1 MAEFLQA
8 GTIKI
13 MTSQLPNLPN
23 TPPSSFMASRLA
35 QANGHPMP
43 SGEPVASF
51 VRHDDALS
59 AFDVLSE
66 QQFPVTAL
74 YLVNDG
80 IRQVEYPVQTGYGR
94 ALLVSA
100 IQGVMIGLLYSLF
113 VAAGGTN
120 FMSALLSTV
129 PISVA
134 IFVLWRV
141 FDLRR
146 GRGVRYPMRTEAIPS
161 RTVLYALPEY
171 AQEARRVLG
180 GHSRFSAAVAAA
192 RAATAPEASQARA
205 AQSTVS
211 MNGAPVPTGAPKAPS
226 YRSQAG
232 SQPAPNQNLP
242 ERDTTAQ
249 DAVAQSAA
257 QNMPAPTQ
265 PTQTVP
271 TAQVQSAQ
279 SAQTQPA
286 AQELASTAQANAQTD
301 AQKRPAQRFGLRVD
315 DPEEYAKLIQPKP
328 QRPTP
333 RPQGLHDKNQPTQ
346 DSE

>member
-1 MAEFLQA
+1 
-8 GTIKI
+8 
-13 MTSQLPNLPN
+13 MTSNLPN
-23 TPPSSFMASRLA
+23 IPSTPPSSYLASRLA
-35 QANGHPMP
+35 QAQGKPLP
-43 SGEPVASF
+43 AGEAIASF
-51 VRHDDALS
+51 VRHDDALA

-66 QQFPVTAL
+66 QDYPVTAL

-80 IRQVEYPVQTGYGR
+80 IRQVEYPVQPGYGR
-94 ALLVSA
+94 ALISSA
-100 IQGVMIGLLYSLF
+100 IQGASMGLVFSVLLTLTGDS
-113 VAAGGTN
+113 
-120 FMSALLSTV
+120 FMSVALKYVPLS
-129 PISVA
+129 IA
-134 IFVLWRV
+134 MFVLWQMYI
-141 FDLRR
+141 LRR

-161 RTVLYALPEY
+161 RTVMYALPEY

-180 GHSRFSAAVAAA
+180 AHPRFSAAVAAA
-192 RAATAPEASQARA
+192 RATAAPEASQARA

-226 YRSQAG
+226 YRAQAG

-242 ERDTTAQ
+242 ERDTSAQ

-265 PTQTVP
+265 PTQTVQP
-271 TAQVQSAQ
+271 AQTSQTASQEPVNTDQATEQNTTAQKSE
-279 SAQTQPA
+279 P
-286 AQELASTAQANAQTD
+286 
-301 AQKRPAQRFGLRVD
+301 QKRPAQRFGLRVD

-333 RPQGLHDKNQPTQ
+333 RPQGLHDKNQPAK

>member
-1 MAEFLQA
+1 
-8 GTIKI
+8 
-13 MTSQLPNLPN
+13 MTSQLPNLSN

-35 QANGHPMP
+35 QANGHPLP

-59 AFDVLSE
+59 AFDVLNE

-100 IQGVMIGLLYSLF
+100 IQGVMIGLLYSMF

-120 FMSALLSTV
+120 FMTALFSTV

-249 DAVAQSAA
+249 NTMAQSAA
-257 QNMPAPTQ
+257 QNMPA
-265 PTQTVP
+265 QTV
-271 TAQVQSAQ
+271 
-279 SAQTQPA
+279 QPA
-286 AQELASTAQANAQTD
+286 AREAATAEQVNSAQATEQKPD

-328 QRPTP
+328 ERPTL
-333 RPQGLHDKNQPTQ
+333 RPQGLRDKSSK